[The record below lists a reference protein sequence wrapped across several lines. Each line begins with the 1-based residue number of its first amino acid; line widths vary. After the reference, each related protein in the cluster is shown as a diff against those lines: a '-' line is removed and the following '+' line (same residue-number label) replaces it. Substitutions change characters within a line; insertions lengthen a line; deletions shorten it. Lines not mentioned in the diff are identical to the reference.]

1 MEALSSPAISEVFHL
16 SLQLAPCRLQ
26 NLTNLSNYLS
36 NYPTTTYLY
45 TLHLLV
51 STIMMQ
57 ISTITTLSLLLTPCI
72 ASPMQRSSAIRFQ
85 IAIIPSE
92 MEVATSQNCFHRFH
106 SGIYEEV
113 SDLGYNWVAQ
123 IPDFNSALR
132 VVKMVLNTQS
142 YLYLWLTMWFHA
154 NRINQTLKK
163 SKSLNTLYNLGF
175 QPQSFQK

>member
-1 MEALSSPAISEVFHL
+1 MLRFSLFYIIFQNHLFKLLDMEALSSPAISEVFHL

-26 NLTNLSNYLS
+26 NLTYLSNYLS

-72 ASPMQRSSAIRFQ
+72 ASPMQRSTAIRFQ

-92 MEVATSQNCFHRFH
+92 MEVATSQ
-106 SGIYEEV
+106 
-113 SDLGYNWVAQ
+113 
-123 IPDFNSALR
+123 
-132 VVKMVLNTQS
+132 
-142 YLYLWLTMWFHA
+142 
-154 NRINQTLKK
+154 TLL
-163 SKSLNTLYNLGF
+163 SPLS
-175 QPQSFQK
+175 QWHI